1 MESLDLNIDNYN
13 LPDILALFNLPTL
26 FNEDDLKRARLAV
39 LKTHPDKCKLPK
51 EYFLF
56 FTKAYRIIHQIY
68 TIRHP
73 ATNEHYTERVERTPR
88 ASSAVP
94 SLRCVGKDTLSA
106 PYIPI
111 DGGGGGGTAASAA
124 AAVAAAKS
132 VVDYGRLMRSEGYRP
147 DATDEYSQS
156 THERMKKRLD
166 EMMGVST
173 AGGGVGTKTTT
184 PPLAKVS
191 EFNKWF
197 NEKFEQYRL
206 KDEEAETGYDAWFRS
221 TADNTATDTANDD
234 TAEDDGGTW
243 ADKVKRLN
251 QRKQELRNKYALV
264 ERTELEYA
272 GDYGGRGGAGA
283 TGYDLTRERPQEY
296 SSGIFGNLR
305 YEDLKKAHTE
315 TVIPVTEEDYYKT
328 KRFNNV
334 NELQT
339 FRDQSRRDLHRE
351 TSKAEQERIYEQS
364 RIRQEEE
371 DTRRAFILAK
381 LDEISRDI
389 HKKLYSD
396 MFRLEN

>member
-26 FNEDDLKRARLAV
+26 FNEDDLKRAKHAV
-39 LKTHPDKCKLPK
+39 LKTHPDKCQLPK

-56 FTKAYRIIHQIY
+56 FTKAYRIVHQIY

-73 ATNEHYTERVERTPR
+73 ATNEHYTQRVERTPR
-88 ASSAVP
+88 TSAVP
-94 SLRCVGKDTLSA
+94 SLRCIGKDTLSA

-111 DGGGGGGTAASAA
+111 DGGTAAAT
-124 AAVAAAKS
+124 AAAKS
-132 VVDYGRLMRSEGYRP
+132 VVDYGRLMRTEGYRP
-147 DATDEYSQS
+147 DADDEYGRD
-156 THERMKKRLD
+156 THERMKRRLD
-166 EMMGVST
+166 EMMTG
-173 AGGGVGTKTTT
+173 TTT
-184 PPLAKVS
+184 TTSNGVAKQNAAAKVG
-191 EFNKWF
+191 EFNRWF

-206 KDEEAETGYDAWFRS
+206 KDDEAETGYEAWFRS
-221 TADNTATDTANDD
+221 TSNDD
-234 TAEDDGGTW
+234 DDDDQDEGGDDSGSW
-243 ADKVKRLN
+243 ADKVARLN
-251 QRKQELRNKYALV
+251 QRKQALRNKYALV
-264 ERTELEYA
+264 ERQELEYA
-272 GDYGGRGGAGA
+272 GDGGGGGGG

-315 TVIPVTEEDYYKT
+315 SVIPVTEEDYYKT
-328 KRFNNV
+328 KRFNSI

-339 FRDQSRRDLHRE
+339 FRDQSRRDLYKQ
-351 TSKAEQERIYEQS
+351 TSKVEQEQIYQQS
-364 RIRQEEE
+364 KMRQEEE

-381 LDEISRDI
+381 QDEISRDI

>member
-26 FNEDDLKRARLAV
+26 FNEEDLKRARIAV
-39 LKTHPDKCKLPK
+39 LKTHPDKCQLPK

-73 ATNEHYTERVERTPR
+73 VTDEHYTQRVERTPR
-88 ASSAVP
+88 QSTNTVVP
-94 SLRCVGKDTLSA
+94 SLRCVAKDTLSA
-106 PYIPI
+106 PYTPI
-111 DGGGGGGTAASAA
+111 DGGAA
-124 AAVAAAKS
+124 AAAKS

-147 DATDEYSQS
+147 DATDEYSQA

-166 EMMGVST
+166 EMMGGT
-173 AGGGVGTKTTT
+173 GTGMGTGTTRAGTGGGNTG
-184 PPLAKVS
+184 PAKVS

-197 NEKFEQYRL
+197 NEKFDQYRL
-206 KDEEAETGYDAWFRS
+206 KDDETETGYDAWFRG
-221 TADNTATDTANDD
+221 TGTDNEEAAAEHDD
-234 TAEDDGGTW
+234 DEDDGGTW

-272 GDYGGRGGAGA
+272 GGSGA
-283 TGYDLTRERPQEY
+283 GYDLTRERPQEY

-339 FRDQSRRDLHRE
+339 FRDQSRRDLHRQ
-351 TSKAEQERIYEQS
+351 TSKSEQERIYEQS
-364 RIRQEEE
+364 RMRQEEE

-381 LDEISRDI
+381 QDEISRDI

>member
-26 FNEDDLKRARLAV
+26 FNEADLKRAKHAV
-39 LKTHPDKCKLPK
+39 LKTHPDKCQLPK

-56 FTKAYRIIHQIY
+56 FTKAYRIVHQIY

-73 ATNEHYTERVERTPR
+73 ATNEHYTQRVERTPR
-88 ASSAVP
+88 TSAVP
-94 SLRCVGKDTLSA
+94 SLRCIGKDTLSA

-111 DGGGGGGTAASAA
+111 DGGTAAAT
-124 AAVAAAKS
+124 AAAKS
-132 VVDYGRLMRSEGYRP
+132 VVDYGRLMRTEGYRP
-147 DATDEYSQS
+147 DADDEYGRD
-156 THERMKKRLD
+156 THERMKRRLD
-166 EMMGVST
+166 EMMTG
-173 AGGGVGTKTTT
+173 TTT
-184 PPLAKVS
+184 TTSNGVAKQNAAAKVG
-191 EFNKWF
+191 EFNRWF

-206 KDEEAETGYDAWFRS
+206 KDDEAETGYEAWFRS
-221 TADNTATDTANDD
+221 TSNDD
-234 TAEDDGGTW
+234 DDDDQDEGGDDSGSW
-243 ADKVKRLN
+243 ADKVARLN
-251 QRKQELRNKYALV
+251 QRKQALRNKYALV
-264 ERTELEYA
+264 ERHDLEYA
-272 GDYGGRGGAGA
+272 GDGGGGGGG

-315 TVIPVTEEDYYKT
+315 SVIPVTEEDYYKT
-328 KRFNNV
+328 KRFNSI

-339 FRDQSRRDLHRE
+339 FRDQSRRDLYKQ
-351 TSKAEQERIYEQS
+351 TSKVEQEQIYQQS
-364 RIRQEEE
+364 RMKQEEE

-381 LDEISRDI
+381 QDEISRDI

>member
-1 MESLDLNIDNYN
+1 M
-13 LPDILALFNLPTL
+13 
-26 FNEDDLKRARLAV
+26 FNEEDLKRARIAV
-39 LKTHPDKCKLPK
+39 LKTHPDKCQLPK

-73 ATNEHYTERVERTPR
+73 VTDEHYTQSVERTPR
-88 ASSAVP
+88 QSTNTVVP
-94 SLRCVGKDTLSA
+94 SLRCVAKDTLSA
-106 PYIPI
+106 PYTPI
-111 DGGGGGGTAASAA
+111 DGGAA
-124 AAVAAAKS
+124 ATAAKS

-166 EMMGVST
+166 EMMGVAT
-173 AGGGVGTKTTT
+173 GGGGGVGTKTTT

-197 NEKFEQYRL
+197 NEKFEQYRM
-206 KDEEAETGYDAWFRS
+206 KDDEVETGYDDWFRG
-221 TADNTATDTANDD
+221 TRTDNEDAVDGDT
-234 TAEDDGGTW
+234 TEDDDNGGTW

-272 GDYGGRGGAGA
+272 GGGGGSGSGGGA
-283 TGYDLTRERPQEY
+283 GYDLTRERPQEY

-339 FRDQSRRDLHRE
+339 FRDQSRRDLHRD

-364 RIRQEEE
+364 RMRQEEE

-381 LDEISRDI
+381 QDEISRDI

>member
-39 LKTHPDKCKLPK
+39 LKTHPDKCQLPK

-88 ASSAVP
+88 ANSLVP
-94 SLRCVGKDTLSA
+94 ALRCVGKDTLNA
-106 PYIPI
+106 PYIPV
-111 DGGGGGGTAASAA
+111 DGGGAAASAA
-124 AAVAAAKS
+124 ASAAKTL
-132 VVDYGRLMRSEGYRP
+132 VDYNRLMKKEGFQP
-147 DATDEYSQS
+147 DNTDEYGNE
-156 THERMKKRLD
+156 THERMKRRLD
-166 EMMGVST
+166 EMMT
-173 AGGGVGTKTTT
+173 GTNGNKDT
-184 PPLAKVS
+184 AKVS
-191 EFNKWF
+191 EFNRWF

-206 KDEEAETGYDAWFRS
+206 KDDEMETGYDAWFRS
-221 TADNTATDTANDD
+221 SSTTDKEQEAEE
-234 TAEDDGGTW
+234 AEDNSAGAGGSW
-243 ADKVKRLN
+243 ADKVARLN

-272 GDYGGRGGAGA
+272 GGDLGGGGAG
-283 TGYDLTRERPQEY
+283 GYDLTRERPQEY

-328 KRFNNV
+328 KRFNNI

-339 FRDQSRRDLHRE
+339 FRDQSRRDLHKQ
-351 TSKAEQERIYEQS
+351 TSKSQQEEIYQQTKM
-364 RIRQEEE
+364 RQEEE

-381 LDEISRDI
+381 QDEISRDI

>member
-73 ATNEHYTERVERTPR
+73 VTDEHYTERVERTPR
-88 ASSAVP
+88 QSTNTVVP

-111 DGGGGGGTAASAA
+111 DGGGGGGAAA

-166 EMMGVST
+166 EMMGVSSSSGNNT
-173 AGGGVGTKTTT
+173 VKSTTT
-184 PPLAKVS
+184 REPAKVS

-197 NEKFEQYRL
+197 NEKFDQYRL
-206 KDEEAETGYDAWFRS
+206 KDDETETGYDDWFRS
-221 TADNTATDTANDD
+221 TAVDDKDATGDD
-234 TAEDDGGTW
+234 TAEDDGGSW

-272 GDYGGRGGAGA
+272 GDYGAGAGA
-283 TGYDLTRERPQEY
+283 GGGYDLTRERPQEY

-315 TVIPVTEEDYYKT
+315 TVIPVTEEDYYNT

-339 FRDQSRRDLHRE
+339 FRDQSRRDLHRQ
-351 TSKAEQERIYEQS
+351 TSKAEQEHIYEQS
-364 RIRQEEE
+364 RMRQEEE

-381 LDEISRDI
+381 QDEISRDI

>member
-39 LKTHPDKCKLPK
+39 LKTHPDKCQLPK

-88 ASSAVP
+88 ANSLVP
-94 SLRCVGKDTLSA
+94 ALRCVGKDTLSA
-106 PYIPI
+106 PYKSI
-111 DGGGGGGTAASAA
+111 DGGGASAAASAA
-124 AAVAAAKS
+124 KTL
-132 VVDYGRLMRSEGYRP
+132 VDYNRLMKKEGFQP
-147 DATDEYSQS
+147 DNTDEYGNE
-156 THERMKKRLD
+156 THERMKRRLD
-166 EMMGVST
+166 EMMT
-173 AGGGVGTKTTT
+173 GTNGNKDT
-184 PPLAKVS
+184 AKVS
-191 EFNKWF
+191 EFNRWF

-206 KDEEAETGYDAWFRS
+206 KDDEMETGYDAWFRS
-221 TADNTATDTANDD
+221 SSEADKEQEAEE
-234 TAEDDGGTW
+234 AEDNGAGGGGSW
-243 ADKVKRLN
+243 ADKVARLN

-272 GDYGGRGGAGA
+272 GGDLGGGGAG
-283 TGYDLTRERPQEY
+283 GYDLTRERPQEY

-328 KRFNNV
+328 KRFNNI

-339 FRDQSRRDLHRE
+339 FRDQSRRDLHKQ
-351 TSKAEQERIYEQS
+351 TSKSQQEEIYQQTKM
-364 RIRQEEE
+364 RQEEE

-381 LDEISRDI
+381 QDEISRDI

>member
-13 LPDILALFNLPTL
+13 LPDILALFNIPTL

-39 LKTHPDKCKLPK
+39 LKTHPDKCQLPK

-73 ATNEHYTERVERTPR
+73 ATNEHYTQSVERTPR

-106 PYIPI
+106 PYTPI
-111 DGGGGGGTAASAA
+111 DGGGGGGAAASA
-124 AAVAAAKS
+124 AAAKS

-147 DATDEYSQS
+147 DATDEYSQA

-166 EMMGVST
+166 EMMGVSS
-173 AGGGVGTKTTT
+173 AGGGVGIKTTT
-184 PPLAKVS
+184 PPPAKVS

-197 NEKFEQYRL
+197 NEKFDQYRL
-206 KDEEAETGYDAWFRS
+206 KDEEAETGYDAWFRG
-221 TADNTATDTANDD
+221 TADTDAAIAENA
-234 TAEDDGGTW
+234 AEDDGGTW
-243 ADKVKRLN
+243 TDKVKRLN

-272 GDYGGRGGAGA
+272 GDYGASG
-283 TGYDLTRERPQEY
+283 GYDLTRERPQEY

-339 FRDQSRRDLHRE
+339 FRDQSRRDLHRD

-364 RIRQEEE
+364 RMRQEEE

-381 LDEISRDI
+381 QDEISRDI

>member
-26 FNEDDLKRARLAV
+26 FNEEDLKRARVAV
-39 LKTHPDKCKLPK
+39 LKTHPDKCQLPK

-73 ATNEHYTERVERTPR
+73 VTDEHYTQSVERTPR
-88 ASSAVP
+88 QSTNTVIP
-94 SLRCVGKDTLSA
+94 SLRCVAKDTLSA
-106 PYIPI
+106 PYTPI
-111 DGGGGGGTAASAA
+111 DGGAA
-124 AAVAAAKS
+124 AAAKS

-147 DATDEYSQS
+147 DATDEYSQA

-166 EMMGVST
+166 EMMGGTGTSRAGT
-173 AGGGVGTKTTT
+173 GGGGNTG
-184 PPLAKVS
+184 PAKVS

-197 NEKFEQYRL
+197 NEKFDQYRL
-206 KDEEAETGYDAWFRS
+206 KDDETETGYDAWFRG
-221 TADNTATDTANDD
+221 TGTDNEDA
-234 TAEDDGGTW
+234 AEDDDGDGTW

-272 GDYGGRGGAGA
+272 GGGGGSGSGA
-283 TGYDLTRERPQEY
+283 GYDLTRERPQEY

-339 FRDQSRRDLHRE
+339 FRDQSRRDLHRD

-364 RIRQEEE
+364 RMRQEEE

-381 LDEISRDI
+381 QDEISRDI

-396 MFRLEN
+396 MFRLDN

>member
-26 FNEDDLKRARLAV
+26 FNEDDLKRAKLAV
-39 LKTHPDKCKLPK
+39 LKTHPDKSQLPK

-56 FTKAYRIIHQIY
+56 FTKAYRIVHQIY

-73 ATNEHYTERVERTPR
+73 ATNEHYTQRVERTPR
-88 ASSAVP
+88 TSAVP

-111 DGGGGGGTAASAA
+111 DGGTAAAS
-124 AAVAAAKS
+124 AAAKS
-132 VVDYGRLMRSEGYRP
+132 VVDYGRLMRTEGYRP
-147 DATDEYSQS
+147 DADDEYARD
-156 THERMKKRLD
+156 THERMKRRLD
-166 EMMGVST
+166 EMMTGMT
-173 AGGGVGTKTTT
+173 ATANGATKQN
-184 PPLAKVS
+184 AAVKVS
-191 EFNKWF
+191 EFNRWF

-206 KDEEAETGYDAWFRS
+206 KDDEAETGYEAWFRS
-221 TADNTATDTANDD
+221 TSADTDGQDEDGAHDND
-234 TAEDDGGTW
+234 AADDSGSW
-243 ADKVKRLN
+243 ADKVARLN
-251 QRKQELRNKYALV
+251 QRKQALRNKYALV
-264 ERTELEYA
+264 ERQELEYA
-272 GDYGGRGGAGA
+272 GDGGSGSGGGGA
-283 TGYDLTRERPQEY
+283 GYDLTRERPQEY

-315 TVIPVTEEDYYKT
+315 SVIPVTEEDYYKT

-339 FRDQSRRDLHRE
+339 FRDQSRRDLHKQ
-351 TSKAEQERIYEQS
+351 TSKEQQEQIYQQS
-364 RIRQEEE
+364 RMRQEEE

-381 LDEISRDI
+381 QDEISRDI

>member
-1 MESLDLNIDNYN
+1 MESLDLNINNYN

-26 FNEDDLKRARLAV
+26 FDADDLKRAKSAV
-39 LKTHPDKCKLPK
+39 MKTHPDKCQLPK

-73 ATNEHYTERVERTPR
+73 VTDEHYTHRVERTPR
-88 ASSAVP
+88 SSTVP

-106 PYIPI
+106 PYTAI
-111 DGGGGGGTAASAA
+111 DGGAA
-124 AAVAAAKS
+124 AAAATAAKS
-132 VVDYGRLMRSEGYRP
+132 VVDYDRVMKMEGYRH
-147 DATDEYSQS
+147 DAADEFSQG

-166 EMMGVST
+166 EMMGDRTSA
-173 AGGGVGTKTTT
+173 AGTGNTRRE
-184 PPLAKVS
+184 PAKVG
-191 EFNKWF
+191 EFNRWF
-197 NEKFEQYRL
+197 NEKFDQYRL
-206 KDEEAETGYDAWFRS
+206 RDDETEAGYDEWFRG
-221 TADNTATDTANDD
+221 TADAPETEGNADD
-234 TAEDDGGTW
+234 ENGGGAGSWT
-243 ADKVKRLN
+243 DKVQRLN

-264 ERTELEYA
+264 ERRELEYA
-272 GDYGGRGGAGA
+272 GDSGAA
-283 TGYDLTRERPQEY
+283 GYDLTRERPQEY

-328 KRFNNV
+328 KRFNNI

-339 FRDQSRRDLHRE
+339 FRDQSRRDLYKQ
-351 TSKAEQERIYEQS
+351 TSKVEQERIYQQTKMT
-364 RIRQEEE
+364 QEEE

-381 LDEISRDI
+381 QDEISRDI

-396 MFRLEN
+396 IFRLEANARF